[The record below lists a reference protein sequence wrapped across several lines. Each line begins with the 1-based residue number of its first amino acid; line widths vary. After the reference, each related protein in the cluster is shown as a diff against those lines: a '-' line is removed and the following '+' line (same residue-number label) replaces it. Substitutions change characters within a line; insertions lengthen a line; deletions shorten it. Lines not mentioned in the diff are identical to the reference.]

1 MSRIADIFVFGLSY
15 TDMHLA
21 EEYFKYSSAY
31 VWTLTGTCVLRNIY
45 DKSHVCKVCLH
56 TIVLYTPL
64 VETYILKL
72 YRFIKR
78 SNCEFSYFSFLST
91 VHH

>member
-1 MSRIADIFVFGLSY
+1 MSSIADTFVFGLSY

-21 EEYFKYSSAY
+21 EEYFKYSAAH
-31 VWTLTGTCVLRNIY
+31 VWTLSCVLRNIY

-64 VETYILKL
+64 VDIY
-72 YRFIKR
+72 
-78 SNCEFSYFSFLST
+78 
-91 VHH
+91 